1 MENFEKLWH
10 RHSSVS
16 LWAQHLDSLLATYTA
31 MIPAAR
37 VGDVVHDV
45 SLYDH
50 SRTTAAFAAAL
61 YLYHQATDSLN
72 ETAIRKGETEKFLLV
87 SGDFYGIQD
96 FIFSAS
102 GERQTHRSKIL
113 RGRSFAVSLFSELA
127 ADMLCREL
135 GLPSSAVV
143 LNAAGKFHLITLCS

>member
-1 MENFEKLWH
+1 
-10 RHSSVS
+10 
-16 LWAQHLDSLLATYTA
+16 